1 MNDQRRVLLL
11 TTEPLDDGSLR
22 KAVQRH
28 VGEGVARVRVVA
40 PLSKLSPLEWVTNDE
55 DERRAEAA
63 QIGEQAAEAVSDVAP
78 ADVEVGDADPVQ
90 AVEDALAVFD
100 ADEILMVIRPADE
113 ASWLER
119 GSVGEAMGRFGLP
132 VRPLVVPGR

>member
-22 KAVQRH
+22 EAVRRH

-78 ADVEVGDADPVQ
+78 ADVEVGDADPVP
-90 AVEDALAVFD
+90 VDLPLDDAARDRLA
-100 ADEILMVIRPADE
+100 A
-113 ASWLER
+113 
-119 GSVGEAMGRFGLP
+119 
-132 VRPLVVPGR
+132 LVQRVCGTAN